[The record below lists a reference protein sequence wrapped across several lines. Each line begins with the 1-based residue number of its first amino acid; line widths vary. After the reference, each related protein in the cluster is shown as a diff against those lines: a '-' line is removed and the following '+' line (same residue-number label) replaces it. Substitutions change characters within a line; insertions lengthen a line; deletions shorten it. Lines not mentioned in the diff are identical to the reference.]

1 MQTQINLLIAFMVF
15 AALLWAA
22 VLLSPRYR
30 FLARVVQLFLL
41 TGLSLLLMGW
51 WFTPVA
57 AAEIQ
62 FFKAADQWIYQAQ
75 QQLTDTSGTQWEVTA
90 LKQMQEDNPG
100 VYLRFVTTFPGVD
113 LDAARPLQLETPT
126 GKQLTA
132 TNVTQQYFV
141 GELPAPNL
149 GQFDIQPLIQQLKGE
164 SSLQVQIPTRRGP
177 DVTLSIPSSVLEEW
191 TAVGSCQYL
200 MCDT

>member
-30 FLARVVQLFLL
+30 LLARVVQLFLL

-100 VYLRFVTTFPGVD
+100 IYLRFFTSSPNVE
-113 LDAARPLQLETPT
+113 LDAARPLRIKTPT
-126 GKQLTA
+126 GEQLTA
-132 TNVTQQYFV
+132 TNITRQYFV

-164 SSLQVQIPTRRGP
+164 SSLQVQIPTRRGA
-177 DVTLSIPSSVLEEW
+177 DVTLSIPSSTLEEW